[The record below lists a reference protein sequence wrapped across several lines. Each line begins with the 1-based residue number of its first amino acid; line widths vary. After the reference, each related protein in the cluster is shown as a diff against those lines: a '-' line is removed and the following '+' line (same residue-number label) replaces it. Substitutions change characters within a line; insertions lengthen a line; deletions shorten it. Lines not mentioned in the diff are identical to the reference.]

1 MQGKPIIH
9 ALAIALLATTLSGCQ
24 QNNARPFT
32 IKNLAKSDIDLV
44 TDAHL
49 QEVNRLATQLMHKLY
64 KLNPKELAKAPAGM
78 TIEKR
83 EQQLFGV
90 PRTVRFAELGD
101 FYGNTAI
108 PLAFSADYQGDR
120 VFALMVGISGMIH
133 RSYNFQREFF
143 MLDELDHQKL
153 YNCARN
159 LESVAWQLHHKRDEL
174 GSPWILSD
182 SINLETHEINLSFE
196 RIFGKLISLQ
206 DMMARIVSDKNNR
219 AINKV
224 VHGVASTTLL
234 PI

>member
-1 MQGKPIIH
+1 M
-9 ALAIALLATTLSGCQ
+9 
-24 QNNARPFT
+24 
-32 IKNLAKSDIDLV
+32 
-44 TDAHL
+44 
-49 QEVNRLATQLMHKLY
+49 QEVNRLSAKLMRKLY

-78 TIEKR
+78 TVEKR

-101 FYGNTAI
+101 YYGNSAI
-108 PLAFSADYQGDR
+108 PLAFSAEYQGDR

-143 MLDELDHQKL
+143 MFDELDHQKL

-159 LESVAWQLHHKRDEL
+159 LESVAWQLHHKRDEI

-182 SINLETHEINLSFE
+182 SINLEADEINLSFE